1 MILFEDVKKVRK
13 KCVNELRKIEKPL
26 KNARFLTPKLKL
38 RKTDARLIYSA
49 KNEFFRA

>member
-1 MILFEDVKKVRK
+1 MVLLENAKKVRK
-13 KCVNELRKIEKPL
+13 KCVTELRKSENPL